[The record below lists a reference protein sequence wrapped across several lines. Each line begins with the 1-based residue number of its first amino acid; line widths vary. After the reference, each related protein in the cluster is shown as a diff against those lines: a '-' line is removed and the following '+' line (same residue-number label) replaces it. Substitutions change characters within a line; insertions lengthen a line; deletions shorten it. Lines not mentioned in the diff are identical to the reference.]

1 MPKMVL
7 LAAYINLAS
16 NNLSEWARKIEL
28 TVDVE
33 EKDVTNYASL
43 GWKELLGGL
52 KSGELGLEFLQDVA
66 ATEIDSIM
74 WPLLGTVVP
83 FQARLDNSTTTTS
96 NPMYSGSVL
105 VKGWNPIQGSVGDE
119 ASVSVTY
126 PTSGAVTRTTA

>member
-7 LAAYINLAS
+7 LAAYVNLAS

-33 EKDVTNYASL
+33 EKDVTTYASL
-43 GWKELLGGL
+43 GWKEVLGGL

-66 ATEIDSIM
+66 ATELDSIM
-74 WPLLGTVVP
+74 WDLLGDVVP
-83 FQARLDNSTTTTS
+83 FQVRLDNSTTTTS
-96 NPMYSGSVL
+96 NPMYSGNVL
-105 VKGWNPIQGSVGDE
+105 IKGWNPIEGSVGDE

-126 PTSGAVTRTTA
+126 PTSGVVTRTTA

>member
-7 LAAYINLAS
+7 LAAYLTLAS
-16 NNLSEWARKIEL
+16 NDLSEYARKIEL

-33 EKDVTNYASL
+33 EKDVTTYASL
-43 GWKELLGGL
+43 GWKEVLGGL

-66 ATEIDSIM
+66 ATELDSIM
-74 WPLLGTVVP
+74 WPLLGTVVA

-105 VKGWNPIQGSVGDE
+105 IKGWNPIEGSVGDE

-126 PTSGAVTRTTA
+126 PTSGVVTRTTA